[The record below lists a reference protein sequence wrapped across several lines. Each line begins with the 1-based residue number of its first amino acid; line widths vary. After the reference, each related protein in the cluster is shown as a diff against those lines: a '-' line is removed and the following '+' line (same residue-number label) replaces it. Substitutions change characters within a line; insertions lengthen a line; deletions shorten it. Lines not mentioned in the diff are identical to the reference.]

1 MMPDDKALDGR
12 VAIVTGGARGIGAAI
27 SGRLAAEGGSVV
39 VADSGVDIAG
49 NDPDPSVAQ
58 AFAGSLG
65 DAAIP
70 YTGDMGLPEAA
81 KQAVELAMD
90 TFGGVDIVV
99 NNAAI
104 LRDSFVFKGSPDD
117 WNAVIRNNLSG
128 PYYLI
133 AAATPVM
140 REQAKAGRGGG
151 DRYGW
156 GRIVNIVST
165 AGIIGN
171 YGQAPYAA
179 AKGGMISLMRIAAL
193 DMART
198 GVTSNAVAP
207 FARSRVTEIIQP
219 ANDEQAAYKEK
230 ALTIPPEPVAT
241 MVAWLCSEAA
251 RDVTGQLFGVR
262 GREAM
267 IFSQA
272 RPAETAVADGSDWT
286 LDGLTDLVNGRFR
299 PHFANMQT
307 DLELFS
313 HDPAV

>member
-1 MMPDDKALDGR
+1 MTDENTLTGR

-27 SGRLAAEGGSVV
+27 SKRLVDEGASVV
-39 VADSGVDIAG
+39 VADSGVNIAG
-49 NDPDPSVAQ
+49 NDADPSVAR
-58 AFAGSLG
+58 AFAGTLG
-65 DAAIP
+65 DAAVP
-70 YTGDMGLPEAA
+70 YTEDMGVAEAA
-81 KQAVELAMD
+81 KQAVDLAVEK
-90 TFGGVDIVV
+90 FGGIDIVV

-133 AAATPVM
+133 AAATPAM
-140 REQAKAGRGGG
+140 RDQAKAGRGGEK
-151 DRYGW
+151 YGW

-165 AGIIGN
+165 AGIVGN

-179 AKGGMISLMRIAAL
+179 AKGGLISLMRIAAL

-241 MVAWLCSEAA
+241 FVAWLCSAA
-251 RDVTGQLFGVR
+251 AQDVTGQLFGVR

-272 RPAETAVADGSDWT
+272 RPAETEIAEASDWT
-286 LDGLTDLVNGRFR
+286 LDGLSTLVNEKFR
-299 PHFANMQT
+299 PHFADMQT

>member
-1 MMPDDKALDGR
+1 MTDENTLTGR

-27 SGRLAAEGGSVV
+27 SKRLVDEGASVV
-39 VADSGVDIAG
+39 VADSGVNIAG
-49 NDPDPSVAQ
+49 NDADPSVAQ
-58 AFAGSLG
+58 AFAGTLG
-65 DAAIP
+65 DAAVP
-70 YTGDMGLPEAA
+70 YTEDMGVAEAA
-81 KQAVELAMD
+81 KQAVDLAVEK
-90 TFGGVDIVV
+90 FGGIDIVV

-133 AAATPVM
+133 AAATPAM
-140 REQAKAGRGGG
+140 RDQAKAGRGGEK
-151 DRYGW
+151 YGW

-165 AGIIGN
+165 AGIVGN

-179 AKGGMISLMRIAAL
+179 AKGGLISLMRIAAL

-241 MVAWLCSEAA
+241 FVAWLCSAA
-251 RDVTGQLFGVR
+251 AQDVTGQLFGVR

-272 RPAETAVADGSDWT
+272 RPAETEIAEASDWT
-286 LDGLTDLVNGRFR
+286 LDGLSTLVNEKFR
-299 PHFANMQT
+299 PHFADMQT

>member
-1 MMPDDKALDGR
+1 MTDEKALTGR

-27 SGRLAAEGGSVV
+27 SKRLVDEGASVV

-49 NDPDPSVAQ
+49 NDADPSVAQ

-65 DAAIP
+65 YAAVP
-70 YTGDMGLPEAA
+70 YTEDMGVAEAA
-81 KQAVELAMD
+81 KQAVELAVG
-90 TFGGVDIVV
+90 TFGGIDIVV

-140 REQAKAGRGGG
+140 RDHAKAGRGGEK
-151 DRYGW
+151 YEW

-165 AGIIGN
+165 AGIVGN

-179 AKGGMISLMRIAAL
+179 AKGGLISLMRIAAL

-241 MVAWLCSEAA
+241 FVAWLCSKAA
-251 RDVTGQLFGVR
+251 QDVTGQLFGVR

-267 IFSQA
+267 VFSQA
-272 RPAETAVADGSDWT
+272 RPAETAIAEKSDWT
-286 LDGLTDLVNGRFR
+286 LDGLTDLVNEKFR
-299 PHFANMQT
+299 PHFADMQT